1 MKIISKFQ
9 KLFGINPSKIMSKKD
24 ERKIPFILGVIP
36 ARFAST
42 RLMGKPLANIGGKPM
57 IQHTFEGAS
66 KSKLLNKIIIAVDDS
81 KVADVAKSF
90 GASVM
95 MTPKEVQTGT
105 DRIAI
110 VAKEFPR
117 ADIIVNIQGD
127 EPFIKGM
134 MIDQAIEPLLFD
146 PIVNV
151 STLAKKIN
159 SAEELI
165 SPSIPKVVFDYE
177 NFALYFSRS
186 PIPFVREAAD
196 ASEAI
201 HLADIYKHIGLY
213 AFRRESLFRFTS
225 LEQTDL
231 ERWEKLEQLRML
243 EHGFKIKVVVTEYDS
258 FSVDTPEDLKLARRL
273 YSKLKKKILKD
284 ENSKKS

>member
-1 MKIISKFQ
+1 
-9 KLFGINPSKIMSKKD
+9 MSAPENKS
-24 ERKIPFILGVIP
+24 PFILGVIP

-66 KSKLLNKIIIAVDDS
+66 KSKLINKIIIAVDDD
-81 KVADVAKSF
+81 KVADVCKSF
-90 GASVM
+90 GAAVM
-95 MTPKEVQTGT
+95 MTPRDVQTGS
-105 DRIAI
+105 DRIAL

-146 PIVNV
+146 HNVNV
-151 STLAKKIN
+151 STLARKIT
-159 SAEELI
+159 SVEELT

-177 NFALYFSRS
+177 NFALYFSRAA
-186 PIPFVREAAD
+186 IPYVRDAKDETEAL
-196 ASEAI
+196 E
-201 HLADIYKHIGLY
+201 LAEIYKHIGLY
-213 AFRRESLFRFTS
+213 VYRKEALFRFTS

-231 ERWEKLEQLRML
+231 EQWEKLEQLRML
-243 EHGFKIKVVVTEYDS
+243 EHGIKIKVVVTEYDT
-258 FSVDTPEDLKLARRL
+258 FSVDTPDDLKLARRI
-273 YSKLKKKILKD
+273 YSKLKKKKLKN